1 MVDILFHEMYLQA
14 SIFFRGEIPP
24 NFFQPE
30 KYDFDLYKGF
40 FMKKD
45 GPNLPDFE
53 GIKIQISRFLW

>member
-1 MVDILFHEMYLQA
+1 MYLQA

-45 GPNLPDFE
+45 GPNLPDLE
-53 GIKIQISRFLW
+53 GIKIQISRFL